1 MERTKKYHKKSEYE
15 IWNLSKLA
23 KKKLLF
29 CFVLQ
34 LHFEPL
40 RGFRPICELLLV
52 WFCSLGLDGADRTS
66 MDAESRLPRLS
77 RLPANKYDICVCVF
91 FFDLIFEYFFK
102 NLAKILRMCKI
113 YDWEFWLTEFW
124 YFGLDFGYLVW
135 VCGFKGRYW
144 WCWFICIVV
153 FVWLYIVLN
162 SFFLEFLKHHD
173 WNWILNTA
181 KNRKKN
187 NGMQFK
193 IILTERGKKCI

>member
-1 MERTKKYHKKSEYE
+1 MERKKKYHKKSEYE

-91 FFDLIFEYFFK
+91 FFDLIFEYFFQK
-102 NLAKILRMCKI
+102 FGENFENVQNIRLGILT
-113 YDWEFWLTEFW
+113 D
-124 YFGLDFGYLVW
+124 
-135 VCGFKGRYW
+135 
-144 WCWFICIVV
+144 
-153 FVWLYIVLN
+153 
-162 SFFLEFLKHHD
+162 
-173 WNWILNTA
+173 WILIFWI
-181 KNRKKN
+181 
-187 NGMQFK
+187 GFWIFGVSVWFQGEVLVVLVYMYCCICM
-193 IILTERGKKCI
+193 IIYCTELIFSRISKASWLKLNFEHSQK